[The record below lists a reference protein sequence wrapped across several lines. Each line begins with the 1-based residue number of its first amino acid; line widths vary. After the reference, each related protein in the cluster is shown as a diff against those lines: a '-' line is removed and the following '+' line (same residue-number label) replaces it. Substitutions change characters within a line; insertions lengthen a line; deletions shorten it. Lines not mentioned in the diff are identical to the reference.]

1 MLSGWGG
8 YLAGHPTRFTVTQR
22 IAVLG
27 STGSIGTQTLD
38 VARLFPERLRIEAL
52 SAHRNVDL
60 LAEQTR
66 EFKPS
71 VIAIGDARSAD
82 ELAERLADMGD
93 ALPAILHGSDA
104 LEQIAA
110 SSEVDTLVAAVV
122 GAAGLRSTLAAAR
135 AGKRIALA
143 NKESLVAGGEIVT
156 RAVAQSGA
164 QLLPVDSEHSALFQ
178 CLVGE
183 PPERVEKLTL
193 TASGGPFRTRDLS
206 TFATITRSDALQH
219 PTWSMGAKI
228 SIDSATMMNKGLE
241 VIEARWLF
249 QIPADR
255 IDVVIHPQS
264 IVHSLVTFVDGS
276 AKAQLGVPSMV
287 VPIQYALTYP
297 DRWPAPHPR
306 MNWADIGRLDFA
318 PPDPERY
325 PCLGLAFDALEQGGT
340 APAILNAA
348 NEVAVAHFLNGTLGF
363 VDIASVV
370 AEVLSAADVQPADTL
385 DAVLD
390 ADAQARRL
398 ATGVCAR
405 MRG

>member
-1 MLSGWGG
+1 MQATNSLS
-8 YLAGHPTRFTVTQR
+8 VTQR

-27 STGSIGTQTLD
+27 STGSIGTQTLE
-38 VARLFPERLRIEAL
+38 VARLFPQRMRIAAL
-52 SAHRNVDL
+52 TAHSNVDL
-60 LAEQTR
+60 LAAQAR

-71 VIAIGDARSAD
+71 VVAIGNSDGADA
-82 ELAERLADMGD
+82 LAQRLAGMG
-93 ALPAILHGSDA
+93 AGRPEILHGERA
-104 LEQIAA
+104 LEQIA
-110 SSEVDTLVAAVV
+110 SSADIDTLVAAVV

-143 NKESLVAGGEIVT
+143 NKESLVAGGQLVT
-156 RAVAQSGA
+156 RAVAQYGA

-183 PPERVEKLTL
+183 PSQSVEKLTL

-206 TFATITRSDALQH
+206 TFGAITPSDALKH

-241 VIEARWLF
+241 VIEAHWLF
-249 QIPADR
+249 GVSPAR

-264 IVHSLVTFVDGS
+264 IVHSLVTFADGS

-306 MNWADIGRLDFA
+306 MNWAEIGRLDFA
-318 PPDPERY
+318 LPDPTRY
-325 PCLGLAFDALEQGGT
+325 PSLGLAFGALEQGGT
-340 APAILNAA
+340 ASAILNAA
-348 NEVAVAHFLNGTLGF
+348 NEVAVAHFLGGALRF
-363 VDIASVV
+363 ADIASV
-370 AEVLSAADVQPADTL
+370 ASDVLASADVVPADSL
-385 DAVLD
+385 DAVMD
-390 ADAQARRL
+390 ADAHARRM
-398 ATGVCAR
+398 AREVCGR
-405 MRG
+405 LGEG

>member
-1 MLSGWGG
+1 M
-8 YLAGHPTRFTVTQR
+8 TQR
-22 IAVLG
+22 IATQHVAVLG

-38 VARLFPERLRIEAL
+38 VARLFPDRVRVHAL
-52 SAHRNVDL
+52 SAHSNVDL
-60 LAEQTR
+60 LAEQAR

-71 VIAIGDARSAD
+71 VIAIGDAEGAD
-82 ELAERLADMGD
+82 ALAERLASMGTRR
-93 ALPAILHGSDA
+93 PEILHGSDA

-122 GAAGLRSTLAAAR
+122 GAAGLRSTLAAAC

-156 RAVAQSGA
+156 RAVAQSSA

-206 TFATITRSDALQH
+206 TFGAITPSDALNH

-249 QIPADR
+249 DIPADR
-255 IDVVIHPQS
+255 INVVIHPQS

-276 AKAQLGVPSMV
+276 AKAQLGMPSMV

-306 MNWADIGRLDFA
+306 MDWAEIGRLDFA
-318 PPDPERY
+318 PPEAARY

-348 NEVAVAHFLNGTLGF
+348 NEVAVAHFLDGALGF

-370 AEVLSAADVQPADTL
+370 ADVLSAADVQSADSL
-385 DAVLD
+385 DAVLGAD
-390 ADAQARRL
+390 ADARRL
-398 ATGVCAR
+398 ATAACVR
-405 MRG
+405 LRG